1 MEKQK
6 NRKRMK
12 SNTLKFSDLIGFDDS
27 IFSRRLIL
35 IVAWWVLHEYNEL
48 HNSLLFKDSSG
59 RKNKYD
65 HQNEDKNQEDA
76 STDMIQTWTRR

>member
-35 IVAWWVLHEYNEL
+35 IVAWWNPQVYKKL
-48 HNSLLFKDSSG
+48 HNSLLYKDSSG